1 MHEFIGSWQ
10 IVWLS
15 TWPTNQVNL
24 KEAGLFTFFEGQSGK
39 FQFGTHQGS
48 MDVRVSTRE
57 PRLEFSWLGESDGK
71 KSFGRGWL
79 EFETPDE
86 GAGMLFIHGGKEVG
100 LELRRKT

>member
-1 MHEFIGSWQ
+1 
-10 IVWLS
+10 
-15 TWPTNQVNL
+15 
-24 KEAGLFTFFEGQSGK
+24 
-39 FQFGTHQGS
+39 

-71 KSFGRGWL
+71 NYFGRGWL

-100 LELRRKT
+100 I